1 MEENKLADREDGGEE
16 SDAESGAVDEEEEDD
31 EVLDDDEEDDDDAGK
46 GYLCKYLLEI
56 EKIWGLAG
64 VLKW

>member
-1 MEENKLADREDGGEE
+1 LADREDGGEE

-46 GYLCKYLLEI
+46 GYLCKYLVEI
-56 EKIWGLAG
+56 GKLKEFEGLAD